1 MLLLSIFIL
10 ILAIAIN
17 YKHVINSYLFI
28 RIGFLIFALTG
39 IISFNSLFIQSIGS
53 GMGIYSGLFQVTSV
67 TQFFDL
73 FISLIGSFIFLA

>member
-1 MLLLSIFIL
+1 M
-10 ILAIAIN
+10 AIAIN

-39 IISFNSLFIQSIGS
+39 IITLNSLFIQSIGS

-67 TQFFDL
+67 TQFIDF
-73 FISLIGSFIFLA
+73 FISLMGSLIFLA